1 MLCFYINDS
10 RELQELHLISFA
22 LGGIRKGI
30 VEVSQVC
37 EKLIYKLKVVKVK
50 VTKPHIYLSNLALG
64 SCPKDGPKKSLSVCL
79 SVCLC
84 LSVCPSV
91 CQFGILRNGS
101 LVFSDFFARY

>member
-10 RELQELHLISFA
+10 RELQELHLLSFA

-50 VTKPHIYLSNLALG
+50 VTKPHIIF
-64 SCPKDGPKKSLSVCL
+64 VE
-79 SVCLC
+79 
-84 LSVCPSV
+84 
-91 CQFGILRNGS
+91 
-101 LVFSDFFARY
+101 FSIGLLP